1 METKYTIDIETIY
14 NKIAEKY
21 DSDNDAG
28 NKEWYEVYLD
38 EEIDTIKKH
47 IYDGF
52 TANYEDCLKDMADDR
67 VALQKEIDRL
77 KKENE
82 EFKKQIV
89 ELTPA
94 PTPRIEKPKLDIPK
108 KDDALKIRKE
118 WQECARKG
126 IAQTIETNCYV
137 CECGMKLA
145 HKENTYV
152 NRHKNTKKHIER
164 MAELNK

>member
-1 METKYTIDIETIY
+1 MNETKKIDIVSKDIKDIINTL
-14 NKIAEKY
+14 NNMEKA
-21 DSDNDAG
+21 NDC
-28 NKEWYEVYLD
+28 
-38 EEIDTIKKH
+38 IIT
-47 IYDGF
+47 
-52 TANYEDCLKDMADDR
+52 
-67 VALQKEIDRL
+67 L

-94 PTPRIEKPKLDIPK
+94 PTPRIEKPKLDIPE

-145 HKENTYV
+145 HKDNTYV

-164 MAELNK
+164 MAKLNK

>member
-1 METKYTIDIETIY
+1 METKYTIDIETMY

-52 TANYEDCLKDMADDR
+52 TANYEDSLKDMADDR
-67 VALQKEIDRL
+67 VALRKEMDRL

-82 EFKKQIV
+82 ELRKHIAV
-89 ELTPA
+89 LTPA

-108 KDDALKIRKE
+108 KNDAP
-118 WQECARKG
+118 
-126 IAQTIETNCYV
+126 TIEMDYYV

-145 HKENTYV
+145 HKDNTYV

-164 MAELNK
+164 MAKLNK